1 MKYCEKCGKQ
11 LNDEAVF
18 CEGGGTK
25 VSEEIKEEVKQ
36 VFTCES
42 CKTNY
47 ADTTALS
54 KSSRL
59 PLIIVIANII
69 ILIVFVLF
77 SLFVGSRFDNLPYK
91 SGEIAFHDEIY
102 CNPFGI
108 FRSRAQGSYQYFSIT
123 DTHIDSNTTPQ
134 YIDGASLNY
143 ISGNGNDMLESV
155 ELPVYLFKE
164 ENFINENA
172 IFEDNY
178 YLIDYDFDDEYE
190 GYWSENYKSS
200 PPHSSYDFSQ
210 CDSLKEIKR

>member
-1 MKYCEKCGKQ
+1 MRYCEKCGKQ

-18 CEGGGTK
+18 CEGCGTK

-77 SLFVGSRFDNLPYK
+77 SLFVGSRFDNLP
-91 SGEIAFHDEIY
+91 
-102 CNPFGI
+102 
-108 FRSRAQGSYQYFSIT
+108 
-123 DTHIDSNTTPQ
+123 
-134 YIDGASLNY
+134 
-143 ISGNGNDMLESV
+143 
-155 ELPVYLFKE
+155 
-164 ENFINENA
+164 
-172 IFEDNY
+172 
-178 YLIDYDFDDEYE
+178 
-190 GYWSENYKSS
+190 
-200 PPHSSYDFSQ
+200 
-210 CDSLKEIKR
+210 